1 MEVGESGQV
10 LGIGV
15 VRHTLKGYSNQ
26 TWRTIKRRLE
36 IAFALCTTSKS
47 KAGPRSDCITG
58 GCIKFC
64 VHMWVCSWKSAVCHT
79 PNSWLA
85 QRRKLRRMEITF
97 ALSASKAS
105 RRLYFPTE
113 ERINFV

>member
-10 LGIGV
+10 LGIGA

-64 VHMWVCSWKSAVCHT
+64 VHMWVGSW
-79 PNSWLA
+79 
-85 QRRKLRRMEITF
+85 
-97 ALSASKAS
+97 
-105 RRLYFPTE
+105 
-113 ERINFV
+113 